1 MQAAGL
7 LPQHGCVWLCLVL
20 ILQGE
25 VRACLAHD
33 GGGVKPSTGLQ
44 AASKWTDPFP
54 GIAGAAR
61 PLLRETHFLGLSLGV
76 DDRRWTPRR
85 LWDQERAL
93 AAACRG
99 QAPAGCC
106 QRLMRGLLA
115 SVTGVDVP
123 AAPTPFYGAS
133 GLEGADAV
141 PAGWP
146 GETAHFCPASL
157 LGSRAPRPSG
167 WGGRGSLG
175 ARPRALESTARGQGP
190 HPCQELS

>member
-1 MQAAGL
+1 MQGASARGL
-7 LPQHGCVWLCLVL
+7 LP
-20 ILQGE
+20 E
-25 VRACLAHD
+25 AD
-33 GGGVKPSTGLQ
+33 
-44 AASKWTDPFP
+44 
-54 GIAGAAR
+54 
-61 PLLRETHFLGLSLGV
+61 
-76 DDRRWTPRR
+76 
-85 LWDQERAL
+85 ERVV
-93 AAACRG
+93 
-99 QAPAGCC
+99 
-106 QRLMRGLLA
+106 A

-141 PAGWP
+141 AAGWP
-146 GETAHFCPASL
+146 GETARFCPASL